1 MNEKY
6 LNDNHLHLRV
16 RNKIDKKLLHI
27 SRMHVGTDD
36 EFVRREVLPLFE
48 GVVDDLIERHKR
60 YESIEEDEMF
70 KTFQYDMFIFSKEE
84 LEMFVDQEIFTR
96 IDQLQ
101 QQGDL

>member
-6 LNDNHLHLRV
+6 LNDNKNIFSMDIRIDQKLIALDRV
-16 RNKIDKKLLHI
+16 PGHKAEEREMRLYYETFAKAVQEERSRFETVSEDSEFKHI
-27 SRMHVGTDD
+27 FTNLYV
-36 EFVRREVLPLFE
+36 
-48 GVVDDLIERHKR
+48 
-60 YESIEEDEMF
+60 
-70 KTFQYDMFIFSKEE
+70 FSKEE